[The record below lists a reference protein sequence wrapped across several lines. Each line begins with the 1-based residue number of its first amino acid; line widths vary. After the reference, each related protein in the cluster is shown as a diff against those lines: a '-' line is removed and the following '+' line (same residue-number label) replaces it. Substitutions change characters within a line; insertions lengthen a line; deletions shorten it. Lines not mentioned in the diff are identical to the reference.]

1 MSLVMLNNASHEL
14 QYGNGDIMIQ
24 KGGKDKMFGVKRLLI
39 FWMKL
44 WQDTRHGTFEMAMFF
59 PVFVADC

>member
-1 MSLVMLNNASHEL
+1 
-14 QYGNGDIMIQ
+14 MIQ
-24 KGGKDKMFGVKRLLI
+24 KGGEDKMFGVKRLLI